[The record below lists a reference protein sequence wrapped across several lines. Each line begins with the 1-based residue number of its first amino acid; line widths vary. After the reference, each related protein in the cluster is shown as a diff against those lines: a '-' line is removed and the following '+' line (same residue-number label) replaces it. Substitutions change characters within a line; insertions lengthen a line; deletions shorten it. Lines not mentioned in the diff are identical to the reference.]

1 MQTKTK
7 GIYGKTQEFRPVFR
21 CWAFM
26 DGDARIFT
34 RMVNNHCTM
43 RTLRP
48 LVRFC
53 FALWP
58 ILHCGTACFAVPN
71 GHCRQEPGP
80 QAVGK
85 VGWGSAARAKY
96 HYKGGAWHLGRC
108 PNVSG
113 LPTVEHAAGE
123 AMRATLAENA
133 ARCRADSFPL
143 LHPRILPR

>member
-58 ILHCGTACFAVPN
+58 ILHCGTACFAVRN
-71 GHCRQEPGP
+71 GRFHSSKRQVSIITLIFNDLCFCRHHSPLWSKNYKQGVDDG
-80 QAVGK
+80 QARVML
-85 VGWGSAARAKY
+85 SQARVKLA
-96 HYKGGAWHLGRC
+96 YK
-108 PNVSG
+108 
-113 LPTVEHAAGE
+113 
-123 AMRATLAENA
+123 
-133 ARCRADSFPL
+133 
-143 LHPRILPR
+143 